1 MESNKVLRFQVA
13 IQDNATKG
21 LEEIEK
27 KFLGLSNQAVT
38 VVGNINNELKKIG
51 GISFN
56 MPDLSKMIGQLNN
69 LQDTVSKKNV
79 GDIPIFKNT
88 LEQMQ
93 QLQNFIGK
101 NTLSGELDRVKR
113 SINGVFAEIPNVN
126 VSSFTNYFN
135 QLSKAYNDFLS
146 KMGNSRTIPKE
157 VADIGGRMNAM
168 GGLAGNNSLLRE
180 YQAQAEQIKA
190 TIINTIN
197 EVRNSIDATKTLL
210 SSKALD
216 FGKISDNIDKTAEAL
231 NKLSDA
237 FTRFNGTIGG
247 DKNLLNMMTGMGEI
261 IRNVKLSMSQLQ
273 QGQENLNWGKTMQDN
288 VKSVLQARAELEKLV
303 PLVEKLKT
311 QQLLSKNLG
320 LDTANIDATIQR
332 VQHLQQLL
340 SSITM
345 SGGLSVSKT
354 EGLNGLN
361 TSQLMSVYGEHLIA
375 ARNDLAAQ
383 GQANAQALK
392 NETQAQRENSLAKQQ
407 GISANAQLS
416 QEESRLTNAIQQ
428 STNSMHGQSQ
438 VLSDL
443 KSMAFQYLSIYGIQ
457 SFVTNMAQITGELQL
472 QAKSLE
478 VILNNASAAK
488 QMYGEIR
495 DLSQMSPYT
504 FEDLLRSHRQLA
516 AFGIEPK
523 DMFATMKSLADIGAG
538 LDVDISRLIL
548 AFGHTRSYGYLSGIQ
563 NRQFENAGIDMI
575 GGLAAKYNELADAEK
590 RAGREAN
597 YVTRADIFKRMRAR
611 SIPFE
616 DVQDVVLDLDR
627 PGGKFYNM
635 QIRQFETLGGK
646 LRNLRNNYRIMMS
659 ELGNSNQ
666 GVLMGTVNIIND
678 LTEHWE
684 KYARVIKGV
693 ALAYATLKLA
703 GLASNKAV
711 AAANKE
717 LTMFSV
723 ERNRSMG
730 TTAYLNGT
738 MGMWRAMGSSRK
750 WGAQTSS
757 VASVNNDG
765 AVLNLATD
773 EKINNFTKQR
783 IALTGKLTTAQRELL
798 LVESGIGKARAAQIA
813 GFSAWKRGLMSVRLS
828 MIAVAQSAKAMAV
841 ALLFNP
847 MTWVFAAVAGFTA
860 LSDKMS
866 KAGEDARDFK
876 KAIEDTVET
885 DIKGLKEILEPYE
898 NNGVI
903 TIKGIS
909 SVTGQGYAA
918 TKKNIDIDKSS
929 LIEHGIDAVYE
940 ELKRALQVQSPLYDG
955 DYFDI
960 NKAEGQEKQVE
971 AIFRKLE
978 SISYVKQIEQM
989 KSDALE
995 IGLKDTGTNG
1005 LFDPTRWFN
1014 GEGLGENMKD
1024 YAEAQAEFINSV
1036 RVTET
1041 EWNNYKKEDK
1051 KAIEE
1056 YMRDLGISRDE
1067 AIAKYLQ
1074 ATKYKEQYKQ
1084 DANSSKFS
1092 FLGPLSFVAGM
1103 ASQTFDKNTRPIAQL
1118 EVLKGDL
1125 KKFAPTIA
1133 GILKDSFSGDVD
1145 GGMTLINDLMNKL
1158 FSQKNIGSPET
1169 KQRTTAIIVS
1179 FIKDSMA
1186 EAGNALA
1193 GQQLLAKMIEQ
1204 QVGSVAVKTVQDK
1217 VNLNTSRGEASR
1229 IVAQASKNALSGFFK
1244 STPELLTEW
1253 KKMSQSMREE
1263 VLKNIK
1269 NALTNLAKA
1278 RVLIKSWQDEAR
1290 KAGLSIDFN
1299 TEQDYTEFIKKQRK
1313 AIKDAQEILDANEK
1327 KLRFELGVNIDL
1339 KIDSLTEAKKL
1350 KDAINK
1356 QLQYLFTVAN
1366 KFKKEVIKKYG
1377 KLTAPAQE
1385 QIQEYESRYIFLKT
1399 MRDTP
1404 VQDIS
1409 RSGSFLDDQHQSW
1422 TDDKKKKG
1430 KGNGRTE
1437 DKYAKNIRSQARL
1450 LGEAYNEY
1458 KKWEDK
1464 IGNEGALKKVQEQF
1478 FGKGSALTKAGF
1490 SFKDVPNYYRNLE
1503 KLRDELN
1510 KYYGTKKG
1518 RNNYVLDAIK
1528 ELDKSMNQVKFDDFT
1543 KASDEWASKV
1553 SLYLDRLT
1561 KKWELY
1567 NKVLATTGDKQLSM
1581 SLSGFKSDSYQNQA
1595 DELKAYISKE
1605 LQGYGVKSAFNF
1617 DENASDKDIENSV
1630 KNALGE
1636 GADAEKIKSVV
1647 EELKKWRDLQQ
1658 EINRE
1663 SIETYANL
1671 VGGLTR
1677 FMDVVRKANSEYD
1690 NTMEKLGLGLRN
1702 GKITQTQYD
1711 EGERLAAAKR
1721 DRTTN
1726 ESSFG
1731 YKELMSGNTALTIK
1745 SAIENAN
1752 IAKRLLER
1760 QFKEGAVSAE
1770 EYAKKVKEINTA
1782 LNTLKDKKTTS
1793 MFSTFLNGG
1802 LQGVRDRKRDE
1813 AYDTFVK
1820 SADKAETA
1828 VYERD
1833 KAKKEWE
1840 ANPND
1845 TEAFNKYMAASIK
1858 AAKALDK
1865 KDKDEKKYE
1874 DADRSAEQRRE
1885 FTKKINNAITAL
1897 EKLNSAV
1904 NLLGSVFSSLGM
1916 DGAANAIGDTSM
1928 MLGGALQGASSLSF
1942 LGPEAMIAGA
1952 GLGLISGIAQAHD
1965 NRLERQ
1971 IEKLREDVT
1980 KIEGYTHT
1988 IAKAQERTLGYDNGD
2003 LMRAYQK
2010 QYADSNY
2017 QLKVFGRTSTM
2028 NKGGAAGKAM
2038 QDYYNSAGGG
2048 DINGYQQQYNL
2059 LLKQRQDYVDM
2070 YNKEDAKKK
2079 KSQAALEESKQKI
2092 AELDDQIRF
2101 FSEDLAKSLWDI
2113 DVKGWAD
2120 QLSDALMSAF
2130 ENGENMANAYGD
2142 TVRNI
2147 LQSIGAKMIQ
2157 LQIMEPMFEKLRTK
2171 LFGDGKDNKG
2181 VFDPNDVAGSAKKV
2195 TDVVADFFGQNG
2207 DGKNAIV
2214 AAQEALAAY
2223 EKGLNDAG
2231 LPLKNNSNSTLSSG
2245 IQGTSEETSALL
2257 AGYINALRQDVSV
2270 IRIIQTQFINEAWPD
2285 YIKQITGMA
2294 TTLGR
2299 IDANVAAI
2307 RSIISE
2313 NGALYDKIDS
2323 LAEDLHG
2330 VILGTKKLHIE

>member
-1 MESNKVLRFQVA
+1 MASDKVLRFQVA

-21 LEEIEK
+21 LDEIEK

-38 VVGNINNELKKIG
+38 VVGNINKELKNIG
-51 GISFN
+51 GVSFN

-361 TSQLMSVYGEHLIA
+361 TSQLMSVYGEHLVA

-383 GQANAQALK
+383 EQANAQALK

-416 QEESRLTNAIQQ
+416 QEESRLSNAIQQ

-847 MTWVFAAVAGFTA
+847 MTWVFAAVTAITA
-860 LSDKMS
+860 LADKLS
-866 KAGEDARDFK
+866 QTSEQAENLKNSIKDA
-876 KAIEDTVET
+876 AQT
-885 DIKGLKEILEPYE
+885 DIQGLNQLLEPYE
-898 NNGVI
+898 NNGI
-903 TIKGIS
+903 LKIKGTS
-909 SVTGQGYAA
+909 STSSGGYTA
-918 TKKNIDIDKSS
+918 TRKMVDVDEVS
-929 LIEHGIDAVYE
+929 LEAHGIENVFD
-940 ELKRALQVQSPLYDG
+940 ELKRALQVQSPFYEG

-960 NKAEGQEKQVE
+960 MKAKDQTDQVQEM
-971 AIFRKLE
+971 FRKLE
-978 SISYVKQIEQM
+978 NFNYVKQVEQMSADRIEAGFKETGAGYNPFTWGRGESLGTNMKDFANAQADYVNNIRISETTWNSFAKEDKQAVESYVKE
-989 KSDALE
+989 
-995 IGLKDTGTNG
+995 
-1005 LFDPTRWFN
+1005 
-1014 GEGLGENMKD
+1014 
-1024 YAEAQAEFINSV
+1024 
-1036 RVTET
+1036 
-1041 EWNNYKKEDK
+1041 
-1051 KAIEE
+1051 
-1056 YMRDLGISRDE
+1056 LGISRDE
-1067 AIAKYLQ
+1067 AIGKYLINDKSARDRMQ
-1074 ATKYKEQYKQ
+1074 GSLSG
-1084 DANSSKFS
+1084 ANFDRLSSVKSSLKTVQEDMKPFAKA
-1092 FLGPLSFVAGM
+1092 L
-1103 ASQTFDKNTRPIAQL
+1103 ASIF
-1118 EVLKGDL
+1118 
-1125 KKFAPTIA
+1125 
-1133 GILKDSFSGDVD
+1133 KDSFSGNTD
-1145 GGMTLINDLMNKL
+1145 GMITYFEDTLNKVY
-1158 FSQKNIGSPET
+1158 SEMKIGSPEA
-1169 KQRTTAIIVS
+1169 QAILSDNMAKFVYDAMIQAGDKAAAED
-1179 FIKDSMA
+1179 FINRFMERQVGVLANRIISKTVTPDTA
-1186 EAGNALA
+1186 EADVP
-1193 GQQLLAKMIEQ
+1193 Q
-1204 QVGSVAVKTVQDK
+1204 K
-1217 VNLNTSRGEASR
+1217 VNEAVNQAITALKKSSPIFAKEWR
-1229 IVAQASKNALSGFFK
+1229 KKGKEAQAEFRKGI
-1244 STPELLTEW
+1244 
-1253 KKMSQSMREE
+1253 EE
-1263 VLKNIK
+1263 SANGVADSLRRM
-1269 NALTNLAKA
+1269 L
-1278 RVLIKSWQDEAR
+1278 SWQGRA
-1290 KAGLSIDFN
+1290 KKFGVSVSPTIDV
-1299 TEQDYTEFIKKQRK
+1299 DYTEFIESKRK
-1313 AIKDAQEILDANEK
+1313 LIKETEDKLKANAK
-1327 KLRFELGVNIDL
+1327 RIKFVLGVDVLPDFNFKNTKEVQAFL
-1339 KIDSLTEAKKL
+1339 KLINGQMKRLQKQTNDFILANRDKNGKVHGKDWNKVQDMRGQMDSL
-1350 KDAINK
+1350 KD
-1356 QLQYLFTVAN
+1356 Y
-1366 KFKKEVIKKYG
+1366 KEF
-1377 KLTAPAQE
+1377 A
-1385 QIQEYESRYIFLKT
+1385 
-1399 MRDTP
+1399 DT
-1404 VQDIS
+1404 IL
-1409 RSGSFLDDQHQSW
+1409 RNGSFLDNERQSW

-1528 ELDKSMNQVKFDDFT
+1528 ELNKSMNQVKFDDFT

-1567 NKVLATTGDKQLSM
+1567 NKVLATTGDKHLSM

-1702 GKITQTQYD
+1702 GKITQAQYD

-1731 YKELMSGNTALTIK
+1731 YKELISGNTALTIK

-1760 QFKEGAVSAE
+1760 QFKEGTVSAE
-1770 EYAKKVKEINTA
+1770 EYAKKVKDINTA

-1845 TEAFNKYMAASIK
+1845 AESLNKYMAASIK

-1980 KIEGYTHT
+1980 KIEGYTEV
-1988 IAKAQERTLGYDNGD
+1988 IARAQERTLGYDKGD
-2003 LMRAYQK
+2003 MIRMYQR
-2010 QYADSNY
+2010 QYAANNH
-2017 QLKVFGRTSTM
+2017 QLKVFGQSLTF
-2028 NKGGAAGKAM
+2028 NKEGAAGKAM
-2038 QDYYNSAGGG
+2038 ADYYNAAGGEG
-2048 DINGYQQQYNL
+2048 VNGYQQQLSL
-2059 LLKQRQDYVDM
+2059 LNEQRKAYIDM
-2070 YNKEDAKKK
+2070 YNEEDKKKK
-2079 KSQAALEESKQKI
+2079 KSKASMEEYKQKI
-2092 AELDDQIRF
+2092 AELDDKIIH
-2101 FSEDLAKSLWDI
+2101 FSEDLAKSLWGI
-2113 DVKGWAD
+2113 DLKSWAD
-2120 QLSDALMSAF
+2120 QIADALANAF
-2130 ENGENMANAYGD
+2130 ENGENAANAYKD
-2142 TVRNI
+2142 AVNNI
-2147 LQSIGAKMIQ
+2147 LKSVVNNILKIGI
-2157 LQIMEPMFEKLRTK
+2157 LQPMMEKLQRK
-2171 LFGDGKDNKG
+2171 LFGFVDEKGNYQAGVINTKDSHAWDN
-2181 VFDPNDVAGSAKKV
+2181 PQEVAAKLLAVSA
-2195 TDVVADFFGQNG
+2195 DYFSDNG
-2207 DGKNAIV
+2207 EGKNLMT
-2214 AAQEALAAY
+2214 AAMEYLNGA
-2223 EKGLNDAG
+2223 EKMLNDAG
-2231 LPLKNNSNSTLSSG
+2231 FSQKNNSNSTLSSG